1 MVFAIGRSVFMI
13 DKLLYNQHL
22 KLFRV
27 SSILWCGG
35 LLVTSL
41 LELRG
46 SVLKEAVRE
55 RRADTM
61 SSSSRE
67 MASDMANLV

>member
-1 MVFAIGRSVFMI
+1 MVCAIGRSVFMI

-27 SSILWCGG
+27 SNILWCGG
-35 LLVTSL
+35 LLVTSS

-55 RRADTM
+55 RRADTT
-61 SSSSRE
+61 SSFSRE
-67 MASDMANLV
+67 MASDMASLV